1 MLMTGRKP
9 GMLRGDGTK
18 TRHVPSRG
26 WVPARLR
33 TAAQS
38 LAYPRTG
45 TRKPSH
51 SRTAG
56 RSPAYLQ
63 TEVQELSLLR
73 AAAWAWICRPFPGGT
88 ICWAEP
94 APACRKKKGPG
105 KAVSQNSV
113 LRSPQAAIHRSFP
126 KSIQCGEGGRNRNS
140 VIFGDMRLEN
150 DIFLPVCAWGVF
162 PTRPERPPPA
172 LFWCGSRAMWGDFCT
187 GNRTLHGAQ
196 SPLWE
201 KRLPFST
208 GESPRVP
215 KGTRGPFHLSLLFKG
230 SGGNYSTICW
240 ISTNSLFSRGYLMAA
255 WAAASRA
262 RGTRKGLQET

>member
-1 MLMTGRKP
+1 MRRPVCRPGTTQIRPRRPFRRRGRFSLDPLPEDRHAELSPSRHFVRSLFSFPGLLPPSFVLSPPVVPYFPLPPSPSFLLPVTLSLPPYVILSEAKDLVSPAACQRNGEKILRRLRLLRMTGRRP

-73 AAAWAWICRPFPGGT
+73 AAVWAWICRPFPGGT

-94 APACRKKKGPG
+94 APACRKKKVTGKSGFTEFRPPQPPGCNPQIISKVNPMWGGRKKQKFCHFRGHAPG
-105 KAVSQNSV
+105 K
-113 LRSPQAAIHRSFP
+113 
-126 KSIQCGEGGRNRNS
+126 
-140 VIFGDMRLEN
+140 
-150 DIFLPVCAWGVF
+150 
-162 PTRPERPPPA
+162 
-172 LFWCGSRAMWGDFCT
+172 
-187 GNRTLHGAQ
+187 
-196 SPLWE
+196 
-201 KRLPFST
+201 
-208 GESPRVP
+208 
-215 KGTRGPFHLSLLFKG
+215 
-230 SGGNYSTICW
+230 
-240 ISTNSLFSRGYLMAA
+240 
-255 WAAASRA
+255 
-262 RGTRKGLQET
+262 